1 MAQSGQ
7 LRGRVTENQL
17 IELLEQVCFNCRP
30 VDLEILNQGQMEE
43 AQGKTTTRKSNIVV
57 RLNESTEIRH

>member
-1 MAQSGQ
+1 MVQSGQ

-17 IELLEQVCFNCRP
+17 IELLEQVCFNCHP
-30 VDLEILNQGQMEE
+30 GDLKILNQGQMEE

-57 RLNESTEIRH
+57 RLNKSTGIRH